1 MAGGPQDL
9 SELEQDPRLF
19 LYTSLTAGSSHIVTA
34 TSRIETILR
43 ANRIPFMHIDTAT
56 NEKAKRLWVRRAG
69 KRKLPALVKDGFVIG
84 DLEQI
89 EEWNEFGEIK
99 EAIGPCPP
107 AGAPVAPP
115 SVMLPV
121 KPTATAGTT
130 KISTPAPK
138 ASKAAAPEKQQPIAL
153 PGAAEI
159 AARNNPLPKSS
170 PEDAVKPE
178 TMTSAPAEKEKSIAA
193 ATAAAKSEDKKYDHL
208 SAPASALAS
217 GTATP
222 AEKENKKEVEKKDV
236 EKKDVE
242 KKDVE
247 KKDVEKKDVEKKDV
261 EKKDVEKKDVEKKE
275 VEKKDEKKEE
285 SSSEESSPVP
295 SIGKSR
301 YEHLSVPASAM
312 HSGTASPV
320 ESEMGMENAFKETPT
335 KEEAEKVFPDIAS
348 VAAGV
353 QDLQLGEGK
362 TVNKQEAKKAED
374 AVKSVED

>member
-1 MAGGPQDL
+1 
-9 SELEQDPRLF
+9 
-19 LYTSLTAGSSHIVTA
+19 
-34 TSRIETILR
+34 
-43 ANRIPFMHIDTAT
+43 
-56 NEKAKRLWVRRAG
+56 
-69 KRKLPALVKDGFVIG
+69 
-84 DLEQI
+84 
-89 EEWNEFGEIK
+89 
-99 EAIGPCPP
+99 
-107 AGAPVAPP
+107 
-115 SVMLPV
+115 MLPV

-130 KISTPAPK
+130 KVSTPAPK
-138 ASKAAAPEKQQPIAL
+138 AAPKAAPEKQQPVAL

-193 ATAAAKSEDKKYDHL
+193 ASAAATTAAKAEDKKYDHL
-208 SAPASALAS
+208 SAPASAIAS

-222 AEKENKKEVEKKDV
+222 AEKEKENKKEEAEKKDV
-236 EKKDVE
+236 
-242 KKDVE
+242 
-247 KKDVEKKDVEKKDV
+247 
-261 EKKDVEKKDVEKKE
+261 
-275 VEKKDEKKEE
+275 KKEE
-285 SSSEESSPVP
+285 SSGEESSPAA

-312 HSGTASPV
+312 HSSTPSPV
-320 ESEMGMENAFKETPT
+320 ESEMEMENAFKETPT

-362 TVNKQEAKKAED
+362 TVHKQEARKAED

>member
-1 MAGGPQDL
+1 
-9 SELEQDPRLF
+9 
-19 LYTSLTAGSSHIVTA
+19 
-34 TSRIETILR
+34 
-43 ANRIPFMHIDTAT
+43 
-56 NEKAKRLWVRRAG
+56 
-69 KRKLPALVKDGFVIG
+69 
-84 DLEQI
+84 
-89 EEWNEFGEIK
+89 
-99 EAIGPCPP
+99 
-107 AGAPVAPP
+107 
-115 SVMLPV
+115 MLPV

-138 ASKAAAPEKQQPIAL
+138 AAPKAAPEKQQPVAL

-193 ATAAAKSEDKKYDHL
+193 ATAAATTAVKAEDKKYDHL
-208 SAPASALAS
+208 SAPASAVAS

-222 AEKENKKEVEKKDV
+222 AEKEKENKEA
-236 EKKDVE
+236 
-242 KKDVE
+242 
-247 KKDVEKKDVEKKDV
+247 
-261 EKKDVEKKDVEKKE
+261 EKKE
-275 VEKKDEKKEE
+275 IKKEE
-285 SSSEESSPVP
+285 SSGDESSPAA

-312 HSGTASPV
+312 HSSTPSPV
-320 ESEMGMENAFKETPT
+320 ESEMEMENAFKETPT

-362 TVNKQEAKKAED
+362 AVQKQEAKEAED

>member
-1 MAGGPQDL
+1 
-9 SELEQDPRLF
+9 
-19 LYTSLTAGSSHIVTA
+19 
-34 TSRIETILR
+34 
-43 ANRIPFMHIDTAT
+43 
-56 NEKAKRLWVRRAG
+56 
-69 KRKLPALVKDGFVIG
+69 
-84 DLEQI
+84 
-89 EEWNEFGEIK
+89 
-99 EAIGPCPP
+99 
-107 AGAPVAPP
+107 
-115 SVMLPV
+115 MLPV

-130 KISTPAPK
+130 KISTPATK
-138 ASKAAAPEKQQPIAL
+138 ASKAAAPAKQQPIAL

-193 ATAAAKSEDKKYDHL
+193 ATAAAKTEDKKYDHL

-222 AEKENKKEVEKKDV
+222 AEKENKKGVEKNDVEKEDV
-236 EKKDVE
+236 EKKDIE
-242 KKDVE
+242 KNE
-247 KKDVEKKDVEKKDV
+247 I
-261 EKKDVEKKDVEKKE
+261 EKKE
-275 VEKKDEKKEE
+275 VEKKDE

-320 ESEMGMENAFKETPT
+320 ESEMEMENAFKETPT

-353 QDLQLGEGK
+353 QDLQLGEGE

>member
-1 MAGGPQDL
+1 
-9 SELEQDPRLF
+9 
-19 LYTSLTAGSSHIVTA
+19 
-34 TSRIETILR
+34 
-43 ANRIPFMHIDTAT
+43 
-56 NEKAKRLWVRRAG
+56 
-69 KRKLPALVKDGFVIG
+69 
-84 DLEQI
+84 
-89 EEWNEFGEIK
+89 
-99 EAIGPCPP
+99 
-107 AGAPVAPP
+107 
-115 SVMLPV
+115 MLPV

-138 ASKAAAPEKQQPIAL
+138 AAPKAAPEKQQPVAL

-193 ATAAAKSEDKKYDHL
+193 ATAAATTAAKAEDKKYDHL
-208 SAPASALAS
+208 SAPASAIAS

-222 AEKENKKEVEKKDV
+222 AEKEKERKTETEEKENKKEEAEKKD
-236 EKKDVE
+236 DV
-242 KKDVE
+242 
-247 KKDVEKKDVEKKDV
+247 
-261 EKKDVEKKDVEKKE
+261 
-275 VEKKDEKKEE
+275 KKEE
-285 SSSEESSPVP
+285 SSGEESSPAA

-312 HSGTASPV
+312 HSSTPSPV
-320 ESEMGMENAFKETPT
+320 ESEMEMENAFKETPT

-362 TVNKQEAKKAED
+362 TVHKQEARKAED

>member
-1 MAGGPQDL
+1 
-9 SELEQDPRLF
+9 
-19 LYTSLTAGSSHIVTA
+19 
-34 TSRIETILR
+34 
-43 ANRIPFMHIDTAT
+43 
-56 NEKAKRLWVRRAG
+56 
-69 KRKLPALVKDGFVIG
+69 
-84 DLEQI
+84 
-89 EEWNEFGEIK
+89 
-99 EAIGPCPP
+99 
-107 AGAPVAPP
+107 
-115 SVMLPV
+115 MLPV

-130 KISTPAPK
+130 KVSTPAPK
-138 ASKAAAPEKQQPIAL
+138 ADKTTPKAAPEKQQPIAL

-193 ATAAAKSEDKKYDHL
+193 ATAAAKPEDKKYDHL
-208 SAPASALAS
+208 SAPASAMAS

-222 AEKENKKEVEKKDV
+222 AEKEKEKENKKEAEPEKKEAEKKDSS
-236 EKKDVE
+236 
-242 KKDVE
+242 
-247 KKDVEKKDVEKKDV
+247 
-261 EKKDVEKKDVEKKE
+261 
-275 VEKKDEKKEE
+275 
-285 SSSEESSPVP
+285 SSSESSPAP
-295 SIGKSR
+295 SAGVSR

-320 ESEMGMENAFKETPT
+320 ESEMEMENAFKETPT

-362 TVNKQEAKKAED
+362 TVDKQEAKKGED

>member
-1 MAGGPQDL
+1 MVA
-9 SELEQDPRLF
+9 
-19 LYTSLTAGSSHIVTA
+19 
-34 TSRIETILR
+34 R
-43 ANRIPFMHIDTAT
+43 AF
-56 NEKAKRLWVRRAG
+56 
-69 KRKLPALVKDGFVIG
+69 PANPSFSKSQ

-138 ASKAAAPEKQQPIAL
+138 AAPKAAPEKQQPVAL

-178 TMTSAPAEKEKSIAA
+178 TMASAPAEKEKSIAA
-193 ATAAAKSEDKKYDHL
+193 ATAAATTAVKAEDKKYDHL
-208 SAPASALAS
+208 SAPASAVAS

-222 AEKENKKEVEKKDV
+222 AEKEKEKENKEAAAEAEKKDV
-236 EKKDVE
+236 
-242 KKDVE
+242 
-247 KKDVEKKDVEKKDV
+247 
-261 EKKDVEKKDVEKKE
+261 
-275 VEKKDEKKEE
+275 KKEE
-285 SSSEESSPVP
+285 SSGEESSSPAA

-312 HSGTASPV
+312 HSSTPSPV
-320 ESEMGMENAFKETPT
+320 ESEMEMENAFKETPT

-362 TVNKQEAKKAED
+362 AVQKQEAKEAED

>member
-1 MAGGPQDL
+1 MA
-9 SELEQDPRLF
+9 
-19 LYTSLTAGSSHIVTA
+19 
-34 TSRIETILR
+34 R
-43 ANRIPFMHIDTAT
+43 AF
-56 NEKAKRLWVRRAG
+56 
-69 KRKLPALVKDGFVIG
+69 PANPSFSQSQ

-138 ASKAAAPEKQQPIAL
+138 AAPKAAPEKQQPVAL

-193 ATAAAKSEDKKYDHL
+193 ATAAATTAVKAEDKKYDHL
-208 SAPASALAS
+208 SAPASAVAS

-222 AEKENKKEVEKKDV
+222 AEKEKENKEA
-236 EKKDVE
+236 
-242 KKDVE
+242 
-247 KKDVEKKDVEKKDV
+247 
-261 EKKDVEKKDVEKKE
+261 EKKE
-275 VEKKDEKKEE
+275 IKKEE
-285 SSSEESSPVP
+285 SSGDESSPAA

-312 HSGTASPV
+312 HSSTPSPV
-320 ESEMGMENAFKETPT
+320 ESEMEMENAFKETPT

-362 TVNKQEAKKAED
+362 AVQKQEAKEAED